1 MMPVFNLI
9 KRQTALASYL
19 PLLASLAKSRRFCS
33 DGSWPRACCPAPEL
47 QRGMVQCTGRE
58 RLCHCMDEQP
68 DRELLL
74 QAKPA
79 AYKQPTWCAAEHNPA
94 IGQLNGWSS

>member
-1 MMPVFNLI
+1 MVPGLGPAV
-9 KRQTALASYL
+9 Q
-19 PLLASLAKSRRFCS
+19 LLSCS
-33 DGSWPRACCPAPEL
+33 GAWSSAQAESGSATVD
-47 QRGMVQCTGRE
+47 M
-58 RLCHCMDEQP
+58 QP